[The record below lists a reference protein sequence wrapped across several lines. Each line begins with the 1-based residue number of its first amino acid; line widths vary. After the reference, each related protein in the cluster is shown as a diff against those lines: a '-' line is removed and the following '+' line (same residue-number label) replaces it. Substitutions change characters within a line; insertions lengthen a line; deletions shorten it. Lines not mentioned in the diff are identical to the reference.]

1 MEQGT
6 DKRMGLACAGGV
18 VEGAIYE
25 IGALCAL
32 EEAIEGLDFTK
43 MDVYVGVSSGS
54 IITACLANRVTART
68 LSRAII
74 SEADPELNI
83 RPEMFFEPALGEF
96 GRRLG
101 RLPKTLW
108 RALNRYL
115 TNPRDLSLFSIF
127 ASLGPIIP
135 AGFFDNRHIRSY
147 LARAF
152 SMGGRTD
159 DFRDLRAEL
168 RVIAVDLDSADIVC
182 FGDEAHADV
191 PISKAVQASTALPGM
206 YSPVR
211 IDDTYYIDGVARRT
225 VHAST
230 ALEEGVRLLFC
241 INPIVPVNIHLN
253 ERELA
258 ETVGFSEDHLVN
270 HGLAAVLSQTFRTL
284 VFSRMRAGFRVYEH
298 RYPDADVILVEPKFD
313 DYDMFFSN
321 LFSFSNRQAV
331 CEHAYERTRA
341 FLLENA
347 EDLAPRLARHG
358 LRLRRDVLEDASRR
372 LYAEPPAA
380 LMTGSP
386 TLREAD
392 RVLTRL
398 DEVLERLRARAA

>member
-1 MEQGT
+1 MEKGT

-54 IITACLANRVTART
+54 IISACLANRVTPRT

-83 RPEMFFEPALGEF
+83 RPEIFFEPAFSEY

-108 RALNRYL
+108 RALRRYL
-115 TNPRDLSLFSIF
+115 NNPRDLSLFSIF

-135 AGFFDNRHIRSY
+135 AGFFDNRHIRNY
-147 LARAF
+147 LAHAF

-211 IDDTYYIDGVARRT
+211 IGDTYYIDGVARRT

-230 ALEEGVRLLFC
+230 ALEEGVKLLFC

-258 ETVGFSEDHLVN
+258 ETVGFSEDHLVD

-341 FLLENA
+341 FLLEHA
-347 EDLAPRLARHG
+347 EDLAPRLERQG
-358 LRLRRDVLEDASRR
+358 LRLRVDVLEDASRR
-372 LYAEPPAA
+372 LYDEPPAA
-380 LMTGSP
+380 LMSGSP

-398 DEVLERLRARAA
+398 DEVLGRLRARAA